1 MFDTHAHCNIYMQR
15 FSNINKQFTVWYIAI
30 LEGAIYIAIQT
41 NECIVSAWKV
51 TYTYI
56 KHDIKL
62 PAVPS

>member
-1 MFDTHAHCNIYMQR
+1 MKLV
-15 FSNINKQFTVWYIAI
+15 NKQSTVWYIAI